1 MYTAMADKKLNNILS
16 EVVKDVKN
24 LYGEKLKEIVLYGSY
39 SRGQNDDESDIDLLI
54 LIDIDESELKYYDKK
69 LNNIISDIGYRHM
82 KVLSLIDI
90 SYEKFNHW
98 IDVVP
103 FYKNVKNEGII
114 VYEQ

>member
-1 MYTAMADKKLNNILS
+1 MADKKLKNILS

-98 IDVVP
+98 VDVVP
-103 FYKNVKNEGII
+103 FYKNVRNEGII
-114 VYEQ
+114 VYQQ

>member
-1 MYTAMADKKLNNILS
+1 MYTAMVDKKLNNILS

-54 LIDIDESELKYYDKK
+54 LIDIDESELKCYDKK

-98 IDVVP
+98 VDVVP
-103 FYKNVKNEGII
+103 FYKTVKNEGII

>member
-1 MYTAMADKKLNNILS
+1 MADKKLNNILS

-98 IDVVP
+98 VDVVP

>member
-98 IDVVP
+98 VDVVP